1 MFFGDERVFGIDM
14 EDMMGDL
21 GKYQEEDDFGMLNEL
36 LGGMREGT
44 DEPDSG
50 ATLTNLMKMI

>member
-1 MFFGDERVFGIDM
+1 MYGIDM

-21 GKYQEEDDFGMLNEL
+21 GKYQEDDDFGMLNEL
-36 LGGMREGT
+36 LGGMGGGGGS

>member
-1 MFFGDERVFGIDM
+1 M